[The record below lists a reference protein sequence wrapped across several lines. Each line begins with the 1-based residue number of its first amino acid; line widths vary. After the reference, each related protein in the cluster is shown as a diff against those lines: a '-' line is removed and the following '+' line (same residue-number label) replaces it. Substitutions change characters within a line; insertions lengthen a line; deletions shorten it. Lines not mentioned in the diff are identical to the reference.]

1 MQNTR
6 KIIPAS
12 EMRHQLG
19 GISVATEHRW
29 RDDGILPKPIKIN
42 RKNFYLQTDIDE
54 FVQNIAERSVGTRHA

>member
-29 RDDGILPKPIKIN
+29 RCDGILPEPIKIN

-54 FVQNIAERSVGTRHA
+54 FVQNLSESLEDTRHA

>member
-1 MQNTR
+1 MPDTR

-29 RDDGILPKPIKIN
+29 RSEGILPKPIKIN
-42 RKNFYLQTDIDE
+42 RQNYYLASVADE
-54 FVQNIAERSVGTRHA
+54 LIHRIEDARHA

>member
-1 MQNTR
+1 MSSTR

-29 RDDGILPKPIKIN
+29 RCDGILPKPI
-42 RKNFYLQTDIDE
+42 QTDIDE
-54 FVQNIAERSVGTRHA
+54 FVQNIADRSVGTLHV

>member
-1 MQNTR
+1 MPVR

-29 RDDGILPKPIKIN
+29 RDGGILPKPIKIN

-54 FVQNIAERSVGTRHA
+54 FVQNIAERTENSRHA